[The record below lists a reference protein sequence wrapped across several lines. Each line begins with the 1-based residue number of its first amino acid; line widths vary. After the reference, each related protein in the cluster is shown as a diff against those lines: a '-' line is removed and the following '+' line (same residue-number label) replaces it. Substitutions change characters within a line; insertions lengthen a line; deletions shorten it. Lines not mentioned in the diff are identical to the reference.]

1 MRRAPFEKKTKLD
14 ALGPWVTYRVP
25 AAYKYTWYASDLTPS
40 SLGNLRLCPP
50 LPHDQNV
57 RHCCR
62 RGAAAAHR
70 RGRRRRYVGDNPPSK
85 SSTRGAT
92 LTLTLALALA
102 GARTAGRA
110 ACCCGRRGERLAVG
124 GEHRVWLGNDRW

>member
-70 RGRRRRYVGDNPPSK
+70 RRRRRYVGDNPPSK